1 MRILSIAF
9 ENGQLHRNHLAAKSF
24 AQRVDGAFAIGAGM
38 IHLVDHDGPRQV
50 EFFAELPHP
59 PGHGLHAA
67 SCVHHQQGRFYRQQ
81 RRSRLMHEHGKAGRI
96 YKIDLYV
103 VPLGECQRILHGCAP
118 RYILFVIGGYGAAV
132 IHPAQPLGH
141 FGGVQKRGDQGGFPA
156 VGMTHQGD
164 VTNVLSL
171 IDFQ

>member
-1 MRILSIAF
+1 
-9 ENGQLHRNHLAAKSF
+9 
-24 AQRVDGAFAIGAGM
+24 M

-67 SCVHHQQGRFYRQQ
+67 CCVHDEQGRFYRQQ
-81 RRSRLMHEHGKAGRI
+81 RRARLVHEHGKARGI
-96 YKIDLYV
+96 NKVDLYV
-103 VPLGECQRILHGCAP
+103 VPLGECQRILHGGPA

-132 IHPAQPLGH
+132 IHPAQPFGH
-141 FGGVQKRGDQGGFPA
+141 FGGVKKRGDQGGLAA
-156 VGMTHQGD
+156 VRMTHQGD

-171 IDFQ
+171 IRFQ